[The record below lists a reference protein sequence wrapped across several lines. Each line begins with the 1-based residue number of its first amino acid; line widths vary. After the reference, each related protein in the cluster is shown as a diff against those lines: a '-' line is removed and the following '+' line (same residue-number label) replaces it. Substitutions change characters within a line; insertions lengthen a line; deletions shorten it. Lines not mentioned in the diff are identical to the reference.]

1 MDVAELSLFLLL
13 ALVAEILGTVG
24 GFVSSLFFVPIAG
37 FFFEFHV
44 ALAVTG
50 LFHITS
56 NLSKVVLFHRGI
68 SKRIVAYLGT
78 ASVLAVLVG
87 AFLSTRVKAQNLEIF
102 LGVFLIALSAV
113 FLIRRHVVLNP
124 NKSSLIWGGLS
135 SGFAAGLLGTGGAIR
150 GLALS
155 SFALGKDAFVSTS
168 ALIDLGVDLSR
179 TGVYF
184 FEGYFKTV
192 ELSIILWLALVSVIG
207 SYIGKLILNK
217 ISEDQFRKVVLWLI
231 LFVGIATAFTGIFKY

>member
-1 MDVAELSLFLLL
+1 MFN
-13 ALVAEILGTVG
+13 IN
-24 GFVSSLFFVPIAG
+24 
-37 FFFEFHV
+37 
-44 ALAVTG
+44 
-50 LFHITS
+50 S
-56 NLSKVVLFHRGI
+56 NFIKVVMFHKGI
-68 SKRIVAYLGT
+68 SKRIVVYLGT
-78 ASVLAVLVG
+78 ASVLAVFLG
-87 AFLSTRVKAQNLEIF
+87 ALLSTRVEAKSLEIF

-113 FLIRRHVVLNP
+113 FLIKQHVVLKP
-124 NKSSLIWGGLS
+124 NKTGLIWGGLS

-192 ELSIILWLALVSVIG
+192 ELSIILWLALVSAVG
-207 SYIGKLILNK
+207 SYIGKRILNR

-231 LFVGIATAFTGIFKY
+231 LFVGIATVFTGIFK

>member
-1 MDVAELSLFLLL
+1 
-13 ALVAEILGTVG
+13 
-24 GFVSSLFFVPIAG
+24 
-37 FFFEFHV
+37 
-44 ALAVTG
+44 
-50 LFHITS
+50 
-56 NLSKVVLFHRGI
+56 
-68 SKRIVAYLGT
+68 
-78 ASVLAVLVG
+78 
-87 AFLSTRVKAQNLEIF
+87 
-102 LGVFLIALSAV
+102 
-113 FLIRRHVVLNP
+113 
-124 NKSSLIWGGLS
+124 
-135 SGFAAGLLGTGGAIR
+135 
-150 GLALS
+150 LALS

>member
-1 MDVAELSLFLLL
+1 MDVAELSLFLFL

-24 GFVSSLFFVPIAG
+24 GFGSSLFFVPIAG

-68 SKRIVAYLGT
+68 SKQIVMYLGT
-78 ASVLAVLVG
+78 ASVISVLIG
-87 AFLSTRVKAQNLEIF
+87 ALLSTRIDAKSLEIF

-113 FLIRRHVVLNP
+113 FLIRNDVMLKP
-124 NKSSLIWGGLS
+124 NKSSLVWGGLT

-155 SFALGKDAFVSTS
+155 SFALGKEAFVSTS

-184 FEGYFKTV
+184 FEGYFKSV
-192 ELSIILWLALVSVIG
+192 ELSIILWLAVVSALG
-207 SYIGKLILNK
+207 SYIGKLILNR
-217 ISEDQFRKVVLWLI
+217 ISEEQFRKVVLWLI
-231 LFVGIATAFTGIFKY
+231 LFVGIATISAVFFK